1 MLNILCEEK
10 IPFAHAAFSG
20 LGDVTLCK
28 GNRLTSEDLK
38 FVDVLIIRSGT
49 QVDANLLDGTPVGF
63 VGTATAGIDHVDIRY
78 LKQRCIPFHNAPG
91 CNAESVVE
99 YVIAALLKL
108 ASAKQS
114 SLIDKT
120 VGVVGAGAVGGRLA
134 GRLSAFGMNVLISD
148 PPLLA
153 RDQSVAER
161 WEMVA
166 LDELLQRADVVS
178 LHVPLIK
185 AGAYPTHHLIG
196 MRELMMMKP
205 GAWLINAARGAIVS
219 NVDLLHSFQVQPL
232 GAVIL
237 DVWENE
243 PVVDRALYEM
253 VDIGTPHIAGHSYEG
268 KVNGTIQVYEALTKS
283 LQMDG
288 GWDVAS
294 VLQPGPE
301 DRLDLA
307 IPKDGL
313 GTISGLHAL
322 TRQMYDIESDDQ
334 YFRKALTMDAEERGG
349 FFLDRRK
356 NYPRRRTYKRH
367 TLRVQDMVPEAAK
380 KLLTDGLG
388 IRVVTP

>member
-49 QVDANLLDGTPVGF
+49 QVDANLLDGTPVHF
-63 VGTATAGIDHVDIRY
+63 VATATAGIDHVDVQY
-78 LKQRCIPFHNAPG
+78 LQQRGIPFHNAPG
-91 CNAESVVE
+91 CNAVSVVE
-99 YVIAALLKL
+99 YVIAALLKM
-108 ASAKQS
+108 ANAKQS
-114 SLIDKT
+114 SLFDKT

-134 GRLSAFGMNVLISD
+134 GRLSALGMNVLVND

-153 RDQSVAER
+153 RDQLVGER

-166 LDELLQRADVVS
+166 LDDLLQRADIVS

-185 AGAYPTHHLIG
+185 GGAYPTHHLVG
-196 MRELMMMKP
+196 MRELLMMKP
-205 GAWLINAARGAIVS
+205 GAWLINAARGGVVS

-232 GAVIL
+232 GATIL

-243 PVVDRALYEM
+243 PVVDRALYG
-253 VDIGTPHIAGHSYEG
+253 VIDIGTPHIAGHSYEG
-268 KVNGTIQVYEALTKS
+268 KVNGTIQVYDALTKY

-288 GWDVAS
+288 GWDIAS

-301 DRLDLA
+301 DQLDLA
-307 IPKDGL
+307 LPNDGL

-322 TRQMYDIESDDQ
+322 VRQMYDIESDDR
-334 YFRKALTMDAEERGG
+334 YFRRALTMEAEERGG

-356 NYPRRRTYKRH
+356 NYPRRRTYEMH
-367 TLRVQDMVPEAAK
+367 TLLVKDIVPQTAK

-388 IRVVTP
+388 ISVITP